1 MCVESQKLR
10 NCSAEDEEEN
20 EDEKVQ
26 LRRSAL
32 GFVLAKLWW

>member
-10 NCSAEDEEEN
+10 NWSA

>member
-10 NCSAEDEEEN
+10 NWSAEDEE